1 LETILSA
8 HVTHKSVEV
17 GQLEL
22 IGAQNIDYL
31 LSSVRKLDG
40 ITECL
45 VLRTCNRVEIYTVTK
60 DWEASRKALES
71 FVNGFIPFDTE
82 ENLVLFLSGKE
93 SIRHLLRVSSGLE
106 SMIIGEDQIQS
117 QVKESFDYAE
127 RNGYSG
133 PILSLVFRKAISVGK
148 KVRTETL
155 VNKGC
160 VSIGSA
166 AVELAEEKL
175 GTLDGKN
182 VLVVGA
188 GEMATLIARH
198 LVGKRPDTVFVSNR
212 TYARAVEL
220 AWILNGKAVRFD
232 ALNEFLAQSDVVLCA
247 TSASHMILE
256 KRHIVKA
263 MELRQDKRMLIIDV
277 SFPRNVSLDVKDV
290 SGVELYDID
299 GLRSVSEANIL
310 KRRKE
315 MHNAEHIIF
324 QELELLDRKLDELE
338 AAKIVKELFRKYNRI
353 KDNEVRRAVA
363 RANGSQESIDRIMED
378 FGTAL
383 MGKFLAEPVET
394 LKAAS
399 REGEDRMFETA
410 KVMFRLKEGADVPG
424 EPNETTAHD
433 AVVTKHGA

>member
-8 HVTHKSVEV
+8 HVTHKKVDV
-17 GQLEL
+17 GKLEL
-22 IGAQNIDYL
+22 IGEQNIDYL
-31 LSSVRKLDG
+31 LTTVRKLNG

-45 VLRTCNRVEIYTVTK
+45 VLKTCNRVEIYTVTK
-60 DWEASRKALES
+60 DWEASRKALEA
-71 FVNGFIPFDTE
+71 FINGFIPFDTE

-127 RNGYSG
+127 RNGFTG
-133 PILSLVFRKAISVGK
+133 PMLSLVFRKAISVGK

-175 GTLDGKN
+175 GSLNGKN
-182 VLVVGA
+182 VLVIGA
-188 GEMATLIARH
+188 GEMATLIAKH
-198 LVGKRPDTVFVSNR
+198 LVGKSPETVFVSNR

-220 AWILNGKAVRFD
+220 AWVLNGKAVRFD

-256 KRHIVKA
+256 RRHVVKA

-277 SFPRNVSLDVKDV
+277 SFPRNVSMDVKEV
-290 SGVELYDID
+290 PGVEVYDID

-315 MHNAEHIIF
+315 MQSAERIIF
-324 QELELLDRKLDELE
+324 QELELLDRKLDEME
-338 AAKIVKELFRKYNRI
+338 ASKIVKELFRKYNRI
-353 KDNEVRRAVA
+353 KENEVRKAVA
-363 RANGSQESIDRIMED
+363 RANGSEESLDRIMED
-378 FGTAL
+378 FGNAL

-399 REGEDRMFETA
+399 RDGEDRVFQTA
-410 KVMFRLKEGADVPG
+410 KSIFNLKEGGDVPA
-424 EPNETTAHD
+424 EQNETTAHD
-433 AVVTKHGA
+433 AVAPKHGA